1 MDEKRKKRSLAL
13 RTAAV
18 FLTTLL
24 LMNSCG
30 HFLLRG
36 EKNREQLK
44 AVYTAESTVRRV
56 EAQLNKYLS
65 KSDLIKRIVQ
75 QDGEIPMDMFSELS
89 DLMMEADGVLQAFEL
104 APAGVVTQIYPL
116 EGNEEAMGLNFLAD
130 PERSHC
136 AELARDSGQY
146 TIAGPFRLVQG
157 GTGALL
163 MDPIYENGDRSKFW
177 GLSILVVDWDAF
189 IAETDVES
197 LVDAGYHYRIWR
209 EDAHTGERMTIAQC
223 TEEAFDDA
231 LEVECKVPNDIW
243 YFEIVPEGNWV
254 SIWKL
259 AVATFACVLV
269 AALTAMVYL
278 QRLRRRLQEEQYAQ
292 QIQHAAEEAQAA
304 NRAKTQFLFNMS
316 HDIRTPM
323 NAIIGFA
330 DLLEKHL
337 DDRALAESYL
347 RKIRTSSDF
356 LLSII
361 NHVLE
366 MARIESGTL
375 TLSQDVVYI
384 DSLAASLE
392 AVFEPYVTRKKM
404 KSIIEAEVNH
414 HYILCDETKVRE
426 IFLNV
431 VSNSIKYTPDG
442 GTVRVE
448 IREEPQKSAEW
459 AAYTIRVSDN
469 GIGISK
475 EFLPHIFEEFAR
487 EKTSTLSKQNGTG
500 LGLPI
505 VKSLVERMGGTIG
518 VESELGKGT
527 KTTIHL
533 SFPIAAAIPPEEEL
547 KQPERIVKELAGKR
561 VLIAEDNDL
570 NAEITQTV
578 LKEVGV
584 ESQRTENGKRCLE
597 LLEAEPED
605 RFDLI
610 LMDIQMPVMDGLEA
624 TRRIRALPGRRGR
637 IPILAMTANAFEE
650 DRKAALTAGMDGHI
664 SKPVQVDKLLETISQ
679 AMGAKAK

>member
-65 KSDLIKRIVQ
+65 KSDLLKQIVQ
-75 QDGEIPMDMFSELS
+75 RDGEIADDRFSDLS
-89 DLMMEADGVLQAFEL
+89 GLMMEADGVLQAFEL

-116 EGNEEAMGLNFLAD
+116 EGNEEAMGLNFLTD

-146 TIAGPFRLVQG
+146 TIAGPFNLVQG

-177 GLSILVVDWDAF
+177 GLSVLVVDWDVF
-189 IAETDVES
+189 IAETDLES

-209 EDAHTGERMTIAQC
+209 EDVHTGERRTIAQC

-243 YFEIVPEGNWV
+243 YFEIAPEGSWI
-254 SIWKL
+254 SIWKV
-259 AVATFACVLV
+259 AVVTFACILV

-316 HDIRTPM
+316 HNIRTPM

-375 TLSQDVVYI
+375 TLSQDVVHI

-392 AVFEPYVTRKKM
+392 AVFEPDVTRKKM
-404 KSIIEAEVNH
+404 KSIIETEVNH

-448 IREEPQKSAEW
+448 IREEPQKTAER

-547 KQPERIVKELAGKR
+547 QQPERIVTELAGKR
-561 VLIAEDNDL
+561 ILIAEDNDL

-584 ESQRTENGKRCLE
+584 ESQRTENGRQCLE
-597 LLEAEPED
+597 LLESEPED

-664 SKPVQVDKLLETISQ
+664 SKPVQVDNLLDAIARAIGTR
-679 AMGAKAK
+679 A

>member
-30 HFLLRG
+30 LFLLRG

-44 AVYTAESTVRRV
+44 AVYTAESTVRQV

-65 KSDLIKRIVQ
+65 KSDLIKQIVQ
-75 QDGEIPMDMFSELS
+75 RDGKIPMDMFSELS
-89 DLMMEADGVLQAFEL
+89 DLMMEADGVLHAFEL
-104 APAGVVTQIYPL
+104 APAGVVTQIYPM
-116 EGNEEAMGLNFLAD
+116 EGNKEAMGLNFLTD

-136 AELARDSGQY
+136 AALARDSGQY
-146 TIAGPFRLVQG
+146 TIAGPFQLVQG

-189 IAETDVES
+189 IAETDLES

-209 EDAHTGERMTIAQC
+209 EDAHTGARMTIAQC
-223 TEEAFDDA
+223 TEETFDDA

-254 SIWKL
+254 SIWKVA
-259 AVATFACVLV
+259 AVTFACVLV
-269 AALTAMVYL
+269 AALTALVYL
-278 QRLRRRLQEEQYAQ
+278 QRLRRRLREEQYAQ
-292 QIQHAAEEAQAA
+292 QIQHAAEKAQAA

-375 TLSQDVVYI
+375 TLSQNVVCI

-392 AVFEPYVTRKKM
+392 AVFEPDVTRKKM
-404 KSIIEAEVNH
+404 KGIIETEVNH

-448 IREEPQKSAEW
+448 IREEPQKSAER

-533 SFPIAAAIPPEEEL
+533 SFPIAAEIPQEEL
-547 KQPERIVKELAGKR
+547 QQPERIVKELAGKR

-664 SKPVQVDKLLETISQ
+664 SKPVQVDNLLDAIAWAIGTRVS
-679 AMGAKAK
+679 

>member
-24 LMNSCG
+24 LMSSCG
-30 HFLLRG
+30 LFLLRG

-44 AVYTAESTVRRV
+44 AVYTAESTVRQV

-65 KSDLIKRIVQ
+65 KSDLIKQIVQ
-75 QDGEIPMDMFSELS
+75 RDGKIPMDMFSKLS
-89 DLMMEADGVLQAFEL
+89 DLMMEADGVLHAFEL
-104 APAGVVTQIYPL
+104 APAGVVTQIYPM
-116 EGNEEAMGLNFLAD
+116 EGNKEAMGLNFLTD
-130 PERSHC
+130 PERSNC
-136 AELARDSGQY
+136 AALARDSGQY
-146 TIAGPFRLVQG
+146 TIAGPFQLVQG

-189 IAETDVES
+189 IAETDLES

-209 EDAHTGERMTIAQC
+209 EDVRTGARLTIAQC
-223 TEEAFDDA
+223 TEETFDDA

-243 YFEIVPEGNWV
+243 YFEIVPEGSWV
-254 SIWKL
+254 SIWKVA
-259 AVATFACVLV
+259 AVTFACVLV
-269 AALTAMVYL
+269 AALTALVYL
-278 QRLRRRLQEEQYAQ
+278 QRLRRRLREEQYAQ
-292 QIQHAAEEAQAA
+292 QIQHAAEKAQAA

-375 TLSQDVVYI
+375 TLSQNVVCI

-392 AVFEPYVTRKKM
+392 AVFEPDVTRKKM
-404 KSIIEAEVNH
+404 KGIIETEVNH

-448 IREEPQKSAEW
+448 IREEPQKSAER

-505 VKSLVERMGGTIG
+505 VKSFVERMGGTIG

-533 SFPIAAAIPPEEEL
+533 SFPIAAEIPQEEL
-547 KQPERIVKELAGKR
+547 QQPERIVKELAGKR

-664 SKPVQVDKLLETISQ
+664 SKPVQVDNLLDAIARAIGTRVS
-679 AMGAKAK
+679 